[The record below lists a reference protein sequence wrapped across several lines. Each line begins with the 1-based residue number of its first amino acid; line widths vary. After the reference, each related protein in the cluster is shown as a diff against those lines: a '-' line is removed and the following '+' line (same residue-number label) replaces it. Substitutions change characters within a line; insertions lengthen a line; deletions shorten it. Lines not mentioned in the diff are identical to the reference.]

1 MMAVVDLA
9 DHHGGKKLKET
20 NLPCALWPRRILST
34 GAVSRVRWGTMVFAA
49 HFPHEEVLL
58 DRTTHEP
65 GSQCCYG
72 CAPFGDDRMCRA
84 YHS

>member
-34 GAVSRVRWGTMVFAA
+34 GGRFTCTLGYNGV
-49 HFPHEEVLL
+49 
-58 DRTTHEP
+58 
-65 GSQCCYG
+65 CCSFSARG
-72 CAPFGDDRMCRA
+72 GAP
-84 YHS
+84 